1 MEEALVVRR
10 EQHIPA
16 PPAAVFALLTDPEKI
31 LRWMGTEAQ
40 VEPQSGGLYLVNVTG
55 ARFARGSFR
64 EVVPVH
70 RLAYSFGWDGSE
82 VVPPGSSLVEI
93 DRMRANP
100 LVCVEADEIVSRH
113 NWQTVV
119 IFGRYQEL
127 PDTPEF
133 HRTRAV
139 AHDLLAKTAMWW
151 EPGYVKTLH
160 QGEERPL
167 QPIYFRI
174 SISEISGHQEIPVG

>member
-1 MEEALVVRR
+1 MQEALIVRR

-40 VEPQSGGLYLVNVTG
+40 VDPQPGGLYLVNVTG

-82 VVPPGSSLVEI
+82 EVPPGSSLVEI
-93 DRMRANP
+93 DLIEQPDGTLLRMTHTGLPNAEQCAQHADGWAP
-100 LVCVEADEIVSRH
+100 LPRPP
-113 NWQTVV
+113 
-119 IFGRYQEL
+119 GRGRQ
-127 PDTPEF
+127 PGGIRG
-133 HRTRAV
+133 RTR
-139 AHDLLAKTAMWW
+139 DTAT
-151 EPGYVKTLH
+151 PAGSSRAPQSYPAGATA
-160 QGEERPL
+160 
-167 QPIYFRI
+167 
-174 SISEISGHQEIPVG
+174 